1 MGRIVA
7 ETTLL
12 FTLCFLLYGTVA
24 FAFTTTKKT
33 PTSLPYSNQQH
44 QQVHAPFAF
53 TTTKKTPTL
62 LPYSNQQHQ
71 QVHASKYYN
80 SPLLSIGLHSQ
91 RVRSSLA
98 LIPTRFS
105 HFPLTI
111 QKSVAS
117 DDNSNNDDDDGVVD
131 EDRLFDLRTTVGLIG
146 GQSLLIVAAIF
157 VAKLVGTPNYGLG
170 KNINF
175 GVPSI
180 CSGIVWTLPLGIL
193 AYVLDIIENKFP
205 SLQDVTKATQSSVLS
220 LLGGKFKPIIGTL
233 VALALGIAAGLG
245 EEMLFRGVLQDQL
258 GIRMGNNIFAVGISS
273 IIFGLLHAVTPLYAL
288 LAGLASI
295 FFGWIYIVTGNLA
308 VPIVTHAFYDW
319 VALLYAHWTVT
330 NLSGDQQQA
339 LLEWRLGGDG
349 GTDTDDSD

>member
-33 PTSLPYSNQQH
+33 PT
-44 QQVHAPFAF
+44 
-53 TTTKKTPTL
+53 L

-71 QVHASKYYN
+71 QVYASKYCN
-80 SPLLSIGLHSQ
+80 SPPLSIGLHSQ

-98 LIPTRFS
+98 LIPTRFLYS
-105 HFPLTI
+105 PLTI

-117 DDNSNNDDDDGVVD
+117 DDNSNKDDGVVD
-131 EDRLFDLRTTVGLIG
+131 EDRLFDLKTTVGLIL

-157 VAKLVGTPNYGLG
+157 VAKLMGTPNYGLG

-258 GIRMGNNIFAVGISS
+258 GIRMGNNVFAVGISS